1 MSETEQ
7 TLIWIDSN
15 IRTLQFDEL
24 INQIKAVGNYKL
36 FPYDKVEEGFNELL
50 SINFNPTKVILSGE
64 YFEEFFK
71 MIKNNLKKLKVIP
84 EVFIFSDKKNI
95 DKIRNETNILPFFQ
109 RHLIFEQTNEFN
121 EIKKFLEIDSL
132 LDYFSRNEKFI
143 FEYCERIESLYLPI
157 NYHQLMSKPSNEEI
171 YKFNIFLHINFGNS
185 NDNDFRKLLNQTF
198 KDSIPIEVI
207 VKYWLRLFSKI
218 EFSEIVNENLRNQ
231 VGNNFD
237 VYVRLLYYALDQQYL
252 QSSID
257 FSLYKG
263 GKISNQEFDQ
273 INEFLKYKSPNL
285 PGAYCFSKIFLS
297 FSLNR
302 DCAFQLMKKNKDNK
316 KNNEKLVLFQISSG
330 NNIDSKCATNVDICE
345 YSFFPEREEVLF
357 FPYSCF
363 EVVDIKDTIKFEFNY
378 CLIRL
383 RYLGRY
389 YSSVP
394 KNLSDCTNIPAT
406 KFSQEI
412 FKSKITD
419 EEKKKI
425 IIKNNPELQN
435 QENKQITYNYQNK
448 PIDQIETS
456 KDSSQEVKKEIIN
469 REKKVTVTYDEEGR
483 KITTTNIKTTY
494 KYTTKNEG

>member
-7 TLIWIDSN
+7 ILIWIDSN

-24 INQIKAVGNYKL
+24 INQIKAVGKYKL
-36 FPYDKVEEGFNELL
+36 FTYEKLKEGFNVLL
-50 SINFNPTKVILSGE
+50 SINFNPTIVILSGE

-71 MIKNNLKKLKVIP
+71 MIENNVKKLKVIP
-84 EVFIFSDKKNI
+84 EVIIFSDKKNI
-95 DKIRNETNILPFFQ
+95 DKIRNERNRLPFFQ
-109 RHLIFEQTNEFN
+109 RDLIFEQIFEFN
-121 EIKKFLEIDSL
+121 EIKKYLEIDGL

-157 NYHQLMSKPSNEEI
+157 HYHQLMSKPSDEEI
-171 YKFNIFLHINFGNS
+171 YKFNLFLYENFGNL
-185 NDNDFRKLLNQTF
+185 NDNNSRKLLNQTF
-198 KDSIPIEVI
+198 KNSIPIVLI

-218 EFSEIVNENLRNQ
+218 EFSEIVNNNLRNQ

-237 VYVRLLYYALDQQYL
+237 IYVRLLYYALEKQYL

-263 GKISNQEFDQ
+263 GIISNEEFDQ
-273 INEFLKYKSPNL
+273 INEFLTNKSPNL

-302 DCAFQLMKKNKDNK
+302 DCAFQLMKQNKDNK
-316 KNNEKLVLFQISSG
+316 KNNEKLVLFEISSG
-330 NNIDSKCATNVDICE
+330 NNMDAKCISNANICE
-345 YSFFPEREEVLF
+345 YSFFPERKEVLF

-363 EVVDIKDTIKFEFNY
+363 EVVSVKDSIKSEFNY

-389 YSSVP
+389 YNSVP
-394 KNLSDCTNIPAT
+394 KNLIDCTNIPVT

-419 EEKKKI
+419 ERKKKI
-425 IIKNNPELQN
+425 IEKNNPELEK
-435 QENKQITYNYQNK
+435 QESKQIIYNLPK
-448 PIDQIETS
+448 
-456 KDSSQEVKKEIIN
+456 
-469 REKKVTVTYDEEGR
+469 
-483 KITTTNIKTTY
+483 
-494 KYTTKNEG
+494 